1 MSHYIDI
8 HSALKFVVLQVSL
21 SDLILCHTVYLKVDR
36 LSVSVLLYRLSGI
49 ISRELTL
56 TFTPIANSGNASCK
70 SLCTHCIRA
79 MYYIH
84 SFSGAWI

>member
-8 HSALKFVVLQVSL
+8 HAFSVKVCCLTGIIVGFDPVSY
-21 SDLILCHTVYLKVDR
+21 SVFEGGST
-36 LSVSVLLYRLSGI
+36 VSVCASRLSGI

-84 SFSGAWI
+84 SFFFQ